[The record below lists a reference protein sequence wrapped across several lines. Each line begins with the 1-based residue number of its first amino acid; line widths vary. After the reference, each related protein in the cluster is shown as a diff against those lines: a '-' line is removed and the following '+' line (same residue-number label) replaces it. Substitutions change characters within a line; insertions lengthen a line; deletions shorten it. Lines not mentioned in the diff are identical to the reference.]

1 MRVVGQSHEVE
12 FPTPVQQRMALR
24 TFADWVVR
32 PRLLKTTG
40 VAEVFVQG
48 GDRKQYQILVD
59 PSALLEYG
67 ITLGDVERALR
78 DSNINTSGGF
88 AVEGETERPV
98 RILGR
103 LGPDSRVVLEDL
115 LRIPVRSNPERPVLV
130 GQIAKVAE
138 GPRFQRGDG
147 GVNGHAAVVFTIAK
161 QPHVDTRALT
171 DAIDAAF
178 LEIEATLPPDLV
190 VNPGLFRLKN
200 FIDRGIFN
208 VAEALVI
215 GAGLVVIVLFVF
227 LLNFRTTFITLTAI
241 PLSLVATTLV
251 FRAIGWLTGTEL
263 SINVMTL
270 GGIAVA
276 MGELVD
282 DAIVDV
288 ENIFRRLRENNAL
301 AVPRPPLVVVYEA
314 SREIRGAIV
323 FGTAVVILVFLPLF
337 ALSGSKGVCSPRW
350 GWRTSCRFLRRW
362 RSR

>member
-1 MRVVGQSHEVE
+1 M
-12 FPTPVQQRMALR
+12 
-24 TFADWVVR
+24 
-32 PRLLKTTG
+32 
-40 VAEVFVQG
+40 AEVFVQG

-103 LGPDSRVVLEDL
+103 LGPDSRWFS
-115 LRIPVRSNPERPVLV
+115 RICSASPCGRTRSDPCWSDRS
-130 GQIAKVAE
+130 
-138 GPRFQRGDG
+138 PRSPRDRAFNG
-147 GVNGHAAVVFTIAK
+147 GWCVNGHAAVVFTIAK

-178 LEIEATLPPDLV
+178 LEIEATLASRPGRQPRPVPPEELHR
-190 VNPGLFRLKN
+190 PRHLQRGRSAG
-200 FIDRGIFN
+200 DRGG
-208 VAEALVI
+208 V
-215 GAGLVVIVLFVF
+215 VVIVLFVF